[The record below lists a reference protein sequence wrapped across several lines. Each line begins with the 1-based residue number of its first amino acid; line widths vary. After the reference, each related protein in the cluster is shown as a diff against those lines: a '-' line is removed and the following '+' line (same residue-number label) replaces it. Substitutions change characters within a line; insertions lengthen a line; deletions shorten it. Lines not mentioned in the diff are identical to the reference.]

1 MVLLF
6 TVVIIKTVNSNSNTY
21 IFHYRIKNEIEEM
34 RPERFSLIQNHSYY
48 TILDPTESRQG
59 TANLRTFDPAD
70 PTNESAD
77 CWSASHRYLYFKYQG
92 KIKEQQLKSILIGW
106 GENQ

>member
-34 RPERFSLIQNHSYY
+34 RPERFSLIQHHSYY
-48 TILDPTESRQG
+48 TILDYTLHPTESRQG
-59 TANLRTFDPAD
+59 TANSKFMD

-77 CWSASHRYLYFKYQG
+77 
-92 KIKEQQLKSILIGW
+92 GW
-106 GENQ
+106 L